1 MSKLI
6 IITAPSGAG
15 KTTIVQHLLASFDE
29 LAFSVSATTRARRPH
44 EKEGEDY
51 YFLSPTTFRDCIQN
65 EKFIEW
71 EEVYE
76 NQYYGTLRSEVDRL
90 WSEGKHIIFDIEVKG
105 ALNIKKH
112 YPEDSLSIFV
122 QPPSPEIL
130 FERLR
135 NRNTESEE
143 SLRKRIDRAAFELS
157 CANMF
162 DTILVNDVLSDALAE
177 AEALV
182 TDFIGI

>member
-1 MSKLI
+1 M
-6 IITAPSGAG
+6 
-15 KTTIVQHLLASFDE
+15 
-29 LAFSVSATTRARRPH
+29 
-44 EKEGEDY
+44 
-51 YFLSPTTFRDCIQN
+51 
-65 EKFIEW
+65 
-71 EEVYE
+71 YE

-122 QPPSPEIL
+122 QPPSPKIL